1 MKEKPQWNI
10 FCVTVNANLRIRNVI
25 QIKNEKIII
34 VNAIVRSWGSII
46 CAKEIAFEVLLHVL
60 GRLQHLINIVDDSTI
75 ICDEIVKLKHT
86 VPINSNDKKVR
97 YKLSYYIMHK
107 VLLAT
112 VSLFIIISIC
122 FSA

>member
-1 MKEKPQWNI
+1 MS
-10 FCVTVNANLRIRNVI
+10 IRNVI

-34 VNAIVRSWGSII
+34 VNTSVRSWGSII
-46 CAKEIAFEVLLHVL
+46 CEKEIAFEILLHVL

-112 VSLFIIISIC
+112 VSLFIMISIC